1 MMSLSQRLQ
10 QADTHLSA
18 LRPTQTQEWSRV
30 ELHCGVGFKYVVTSA
45 ACHAGYCVLDI
56 YHSVFIISVE
66 SRYLR
71 KGLQL

>member
-1 MMSLSQRLQ
+1 MMSLSQRLR

-30 ELHCGVGFKYVVTSA
+30 ELHCGVGFKYRVTSA
-45 ACHAGYCVLDI
+45 ARHPGYCVLDV

-66 SRYLR
+66 SHYVQ
-71 KGLQL
+71 KDNQ